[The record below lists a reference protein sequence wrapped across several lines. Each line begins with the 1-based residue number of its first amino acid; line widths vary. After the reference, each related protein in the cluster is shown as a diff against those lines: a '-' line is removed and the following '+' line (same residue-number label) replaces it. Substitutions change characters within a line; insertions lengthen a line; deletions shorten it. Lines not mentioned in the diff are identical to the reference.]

1 MDGVVEV
8 IRVVVMFQ
16 TFQKFFIAVFVEIT
30 DQFGNTWHL
39 TNMEEND
46 EKALPFGYIP
56 MDSDGYKRF
65 ALLLI
70 RRRW

>member
-30 DQFGNTWHL
+30 DQFGNT
-39 TNMEEND
+39 
-46 EKALPFGYIP
+46 
-56 MDSDGYKRF
+56 
-65 ALLLI
+65 
-70 RRRW
+70 